1 MSVTS
6 ARSVGLLERRAVT
19 VLQRQAAGEGV
30 VAGGRKVGAGPDPEH
45 ARHRLGGRGIDPL
58 DESMGMRGANHPAVR
73 LAGQRE
79 IVGVFALAAHQGVV
93 LLSSN
98 RLSDTVF
105 LQCDSV
111 FEGGRRRVILHRK

>member
-1 MSVTS
+1 M
-6 ARSVGLLERRAVT
+6 
-19 VLQRQAAGEGV
+19 
-30 VAGGRKVGAGPDPEH
+30 GGT
-45 ARHRLGGRGIDPL
+45 
-58 DESMGMRGANHPAVR
+58 NHPASD
-73 LAGQRE
+73 LAGQGE

-111 FEGGRRRVILHRK
+111 LEGGGRRMILHRKMT